1 MASVAKWFQKG
12 YIQEIG
18 FFIGMFIL
26 TMLHEWIQ
34 VDTVLGFI
42 KGLAFFLILYGQA
55 QLHRHF
61 VFPLLIHKRYIAY
74 AVVTT
79 VTTLIGALLLY
90 AADYTWIDPEFYR
103 EEGIFYAFI
112 YHFVICVVTTMTI
125 MTLFLIRQYSLELKR
140 RNEDRLLLSEMN
152 IRYLHAQLNPHFFFN
167 MFNNLYGVSLSEPR
181 KVPDLILSLSNL
193 MRYQVENGTKATVDI
208 YEEVKFIENYI
219 SMEKQRVGR
228 RCDIAF
234 SFTEDKKTTAGL
246 RIPPLILITLVE
258 NAFKH
263 SITIEHKWFVNI
275 RIDVTDTIMEL
286 NIKNSMPDK
295 SLRESSTGLG
305 HVNIRERLELLYK
318 GNYNFETSQ
327 NEVEFKT
334 NLRLRLTLV

>member
-1 MASVAKWFQKG
+1 WFQKG

-42 KGLAFFLILYGQA
+42 KGLVFFLILYAQA
-55 QLHRHF
+55 QLHRYF
-61 VFPLLIHKRYIAY
+61 VFPLLIHKRYAAY
-74 AVVTT
+74 SVVTT

-90 AADYTWIDPEFYR
+90 AADYIWIEPGFYR
-103 EEGIFYAFI
+103 EESIFDAFI

-125 MTLFLIRQYSLELKR
+125 MTLFLIRQYSMELKK
-140 RNEDRLLLSEMN
+140 RNEDRLLLNEMN

-167 MFNNLYGVSLSEPR
+167 MFNNLYGASLSEPD
-181 KVPDLILSLSNL
+181 KVPELILSLSNL
-193 MRYQVENGTKATVDI
+193 MRYQVENGAKATVDI

-228 RCDIAF
+228 RCDIEF
-234 SFTEDKKTTAGL
+234 VFTEDKKTAFGL

-263 SITIEHKWFVNI
+263 SITIEPKWFVRI
-275 RIDVTDTIMEL
+275 QIDVSDSILEL

-295 SLRESSTGLG
+295 ALRESSTGLG

-318 GNYNFETSQ
+318 GDYNFETSQ
-327 NEVEFKT
+327 NEVEFRT
-334 NLRLRLTLV
+334 NLRLRLTFA